1 MLESSKPSLPG
12 LQTWLCPC
20 SPLPSLE
27 KVFHCVLD
35 SSPWPSQKQ
44 HCLLHLLGSLS
55 YYSQLCCPTVVSA
68 VSSLQP
74 SKATL
79 TSVSLLLT
87 FQSVSY
93 PPQLPLLLP
102 SSPFCQ
108 IQWGPC
114 LGHTLLSYVA
124 F

>member
-55 YYSQLCCPTVVSA
+55 YYSQFCFKMSLLICTPFTPLLTVLSHCSLCC
-68 VSSLQP
+68 
-74 SKATL
+74 
-79 TSVSLLLT
+79 
-87 FQSVSY
+87 
-93 PPQLPLLLP
+93 LLP
-102 SSPFCQ
+102 TA
-108 IQWGPC
+108 I
-114 LGHTLLSYVA
+114 
-124 F
+124 